1 MAKCERIVF
10 DTNALISRPLLA
22 RSVPG
27 DAVSKAVNAGQLLV
41 SEATLGELADV
52 LARSKFAPYVTIQH
66 RQQFI
71 RLLGRVAEMV
81 PITHTIRACRDP
93 KDDKFLELAVNGGA
107 QLIVTGDKDLLVL
120 NPFREIKIITSAEY
134 LLRAE
139 AALEHAQLLHPANE

>member
-1 MAKCERIVF
+1 MQRIVV
-10 DTNALISRPLLA
+10 DTNALISRLLLP

-27 DAVSKAVNAGQLLV
+27 KAVYRAIDAGQLLV
-41 SEATLGELADV
+41 SDATLAELADV
-52 LARSKFAPYVTIQH
+52 LARPKFAPYVSIQD

-107 QLIVTGDKDLLVL
+107 SVIITGDKDLLAL
-120 NPFREIKIITSAEY
+120 NPFRKIAIVTPAQY
-134 LLRAE
+134 LVR
-139 AALEHAQLLHPANE
+139 